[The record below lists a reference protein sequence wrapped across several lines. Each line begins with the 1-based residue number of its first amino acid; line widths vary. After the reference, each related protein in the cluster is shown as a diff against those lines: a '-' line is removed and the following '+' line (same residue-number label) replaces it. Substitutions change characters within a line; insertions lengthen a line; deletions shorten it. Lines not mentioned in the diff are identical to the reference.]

1 MSHFLRFAT
10 RFAIAGLAS
19 GMIAAALTACLVA
32 DRSTAERLPSR
43 DHGTPVRAIDLAAIT
58 EATDQREG
66 STQGASEAAKSRN
79 LRRYAPIPA
88 RVSGRRNRLV
98 TRSKVETQG
107 ALLFGLPATRRLVKR
122 SRVAAFF
129 PCGLA
134 HPARTDLPSLQGRL
148 LSSLLS
154 YLQHR
159 NFLGQKAKAVPSV
172 WRKYDQRNQRWYAT
186 LTGEISI
193 VSDRRRQTPKE
204 SKLT

>member
-98 TRSKVETQG
+98 TRSMVETQG
-107 ALLFGLPATRRLVKR
+107 ALLFGLPATRRLAKR

-134 HPARTDLPSLQGRL
+134 HPARVNPPSLLGRL
-148 LSSLLS
+148 LSSLYS
-154 YLQHR
+154 YVRHR
-159 NFLGQKAKAVPSV
+159 NFLGHN
-172 WRKYDQRNQRWYAT
+172 RKQSHPFGGNT
-186 LTGEISI
+186 LSGINAGE
-193 VSDRRRQTPKE
+193 PH
-204 SKLT
+204 

>member
-10 RFAIAGLAS
+10 RFSIAGLAS
-19 GMIAAALTACLVA
+19 GMIAAALTACLMA

-43 DHGTPVRAIDLAAIT
+43 GHRTPVRAVDLAAIT

-79 LRRYAPIPA
+79 LRRYARIPA

-107 ALLFGLPATRRLVKR
+107 DLLFGLPATRRLAKR

-134 HPARTDLPSLQGRL
+134 HPARVNLPSLLGRL
-148 LSSLLS
+148 LSSLHS
-154 YLQHR
+154 YVRHR
-159 NFLGQKAKAVPSV
+159 ISWDTNQKQSHPFGGNTISGINA
-172 WRKYDQRNQRWYAT
+172 
-186 LTGEISI
+186 GESH
-193 VSDRRRQTPKE
+193 
-204 SKLT
+204 